1 MVSLVAEQ
9 GSRVHRLQQLCYVG
23 SLFAEH
29 RLSSCDAW
37 AQPPHGMRDP
47 HGPGIKPVSSA
58 LGSPCFLISHMLHQ
72 RIIWGAGFQNRHS
85 LAMYLL
91 NIAQDKLATIVR
103 QESYRWTLLSPGLN
117 LQINLS
123 GTGNSG
129 GLVPA
134 SYTFPTLMASN
145 AYYFHIDLSPFLL
158 RLPSKVQEKL
168 ARVGIILVLT
178 TVFVR
183 LL

>member
-1 MVSLVAEQ
+1 
-9 GSRVHRLQQLCYVG
+9 
-23 SLFAEH
+23 
-29 RLSSCDAW
+29 
-37 AQPPHGMRDP
+37 
-47 HGPGIKPVSSA
+47 
-58 LGSPCFLISHMLHQ
+58 
-72 RIIWGAGFQNRHS
+72 
-85 LAMYLL
+85 MYLL

-168 ARVGIILVLT
+168 ARVGIILVFT
-178 TVFVR
+178 TMS
-183 LL
+183 LLGYCKS

>member
-1 MVSLVAEQ
+1 MWAHYLQSTGSAVMMHGPSRPMACGILMDQ
-9 GSRVHRLQQLCYVG
+9 GSNLCPLHWQVDSQL
-23 SLFAEH
+23 LDH
-29 RLSSCDAW
+29 
-37 AQPPHGMRDP
+37 Q
-47 HGPGIKPVSSA
+47 
-58 LGSPCFLISHMLHQ
+58 GSPCFLISHMLHQ